1 MAKSIR
7 LIKSFSRLLFPVVVL
22 LAIAIGAASV
32 WLVHETA
39 HPVAAAYLV
48 TPQVYGMLSARGAQV
63 TDETWTNKDG
73 TPARGW
79 LLRGAQDA
87 PAVVLLHK
95 YGANRSYVLNLGVKL
110 NEATNFT
117 ILMPDQRGHGQD
129 PAVKYTSFG
138 GCEAE
143 DTLAAIAFL
152 RGLKTPEQFPLIGK
166 DIGVY
171 GLEMGSLAA
180 LAAATTDDHIKALAL
195 DSVPQS
201 ADSMLASTVEK
212 RFPFGSAV
220 TSKFAQLGT
229 HPYFYQGCFKREL
242 SCDMAKALTG
252 RKVLLL
258 GGLDAPDFQ
267 ESTSKLSKCFPANS
281 NVESKTDLSPSGY
294 SIINASIELS
304 ESYDQR
310 VIDFFRVSLGAP
322 AV

>member
-7 LIKSFSRLLFPVVVL
+7 LLKSFSRLLLPVVVL
-22 LAIAIGAASV
+22 MVMALVGASV
-32 WLVHETA
+32 WLVHETS

-63 TDETWTNKDG
+63 TEETWTNKDG
-73 TPARGW
+73 TPSRGW

-95 YGANRSYVLNLGVKL
+95 YGTNRSYVLNLGVKL

-117 ILMPDQRGHGQD
+117 ILMPDQRGHGHD

-138 GCEAE
+138 GCEAD
-143 DTLAAIAFL
+143 DTVAAIGFL
-152 RGLKTPEQFPLIGK
+152 RTLKTPEQFPLVGK
-166 DIGVY
+166 EVGIY
-171 GLEMGSLAA
+171 GLEMGSYAA
-180 LAAATTDDHIKALAL
+180 IAAATSDSSVKALAL
-195 DSVPQS
+195 DSVPPS
-201 ADSMLASTVEK
+201 SDSMLASTVGM
-212 RFPFGSAV
+212 RFPFASAV

-229 HPYFYQGCFKREL
+229 RGYFFKGCFRRDL
-242 SCDMAKALTG
+242 SCDMAKTLSG

-267 ESTSKLSKCFPANS
+267 ESTSKLSKCFPSNS
-281 NVESKTDLSPSGY
+281 SVESKTDLSPSGF
-294 SIINASIELS
+294 SIMNASLELS

-310 VIDFFRVSLGAP
+310 VIDFFRQSLGQP